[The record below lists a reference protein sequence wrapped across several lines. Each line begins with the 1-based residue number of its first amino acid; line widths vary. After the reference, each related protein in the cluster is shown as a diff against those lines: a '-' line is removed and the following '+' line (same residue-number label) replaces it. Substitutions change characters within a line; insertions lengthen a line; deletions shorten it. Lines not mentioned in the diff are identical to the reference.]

1 MSDKIK
7 KPCEKC
13 KKPKE
18 VELKTEP
25 FTKEEYDKVMP
36 LLDKYGIT
44 PSEMQYIYNFY
55 NRVFGTNKQPGC
67 GKCFVNN
74 AKNLRARYRELY
86 G

>member
-1 MSDKIK
+1 MTDKIK

-18 VELKTEP
+18 VELE
-25 FTKEEYDKVMP
+25 TKPYTKDEFDKVMP
-36 LLDKYGIT
+36 MLDKFGIT
-44 PSEMQYIYNFY
+44 PTEMNYIYNFY

-74 AKNLRARYRELY
+74 AKNLRARYKELY

>member
-1 MSDKIK
+1 MSGKIK
-7 KPCEKC
+7 PPCETC

-18 VELKTEP
+18 VLMEKEL
-25 FTKEEYDKVMP
+25 FTKEEFDKVMP
-36 LLDKYGIT
+36 LLDKFGIT
-44 PSEMQYIYNFY
+44 HGEMNYIYNFY

-74 AKNLRARYRELY
+74 AKNLKARYRELY